1 MGSRRHRPVDD
12 EAEWKRWQ
20 TWLGDEPKGR
30 NIYAQT
36 VEMLAFRQIW
46 DGFAYV
52 YNSAPELARETG
64 TFLLWVRYSY
74 ARSQA
79 MGVRRMA
86 DKGAD
91 VVSLARLIDRVWRFP
106 WVLSRERFLGM
117 QGTHEG
123 FGLGHGWFESLA
135 GTGEYIEPQIPAQD
149 FEGSPDE
156 DEVGTRLGEQVR
168 RPPSRPPPNRTAA
181 K

>member
-1 MGSRRHRPVDD
+1 MTKLSDD
-12 EAEWKRWQ
+12 GTWKEWR
-20 TWLGDEPKGR
+20 TWLGDEPSGR

-52 YNSAPELARETG
+52 YNNAPERVRETG
-64 TFLLWVRYSY
+64 TFLLWVRYNY

-106 WVLSRERFLGM
+106 WVLSRERFLAL
-117 QGTHEG
+117 QGGHEG
-123 FGLGHGWFESLA
+123 FGLGYGWFELHGRRGRLHRPADPGA
-135 GTGEYIEPQIPAQD
+135 GLRRP
-149 FEGSPDE
+149 PDE
-156 DEVGTRLGEQVR
+156 DEVGSRLGESVR
-168 RPPSRPPPNRTAA
+168 RPSVHPLAQGTATQ
-181 K
+181 